1 MTISELP
8 AMSCLVTGGAGFVG
22 SHLVDALVS
31 GGHRVSVFDNLSTG
45 KRHNILHH
53 GGKVEFIQG
62 DIRDMTALVQACQG
76 KDVIFHKAAIASVS
90 ESVRDPQSTY
100 EVNILGTG
108 NVFEAAG
115 QAKVKHLVFASSAA
129 VYGPVEYPECHEG
142 LLPKPASQYGLSK
155 LVGEQYGQFY
165 AGFNNMQVTCLRY
178 FNIYG
183 ARQSQSSDYAG
194 VISLFIGNLLSNKN
208 LIVFGDGKQT
218 RDFVNV
224 ADVVQAN
231 LKALANTGQ
240 YPFEILN
247 VGRSQKLSLLDLIE
261 GLKALGFQNFEVE
274 HRPERRGDLRH
285 SLSNI
290 DKAKKLLGFCPEVA
304 FKDGLAEVV
313 EYIRL
318 QRSENS
324 LQAGEPLVQYTDRA
338 CKASSQS
345 RSSFF

>member
-1 MTISELP
+1 MTKSERSG
-8 AMSCLVTGGAGFVG
+8 MNCLVTGGAGFVG

-31 GGHRVSVFDNLSTG
+31 EGHRVSVFDNLSTG
-45 KRHNILHH
+45 KRHNILQH

-62 DIRDMTALVQACQG
+62 DIRDMPALTQACRDQ
-76 KDVIFHKAAIASVS
+76 DIIFHKAAIASVS

-115 QAKVKHLVFASSAA
+115 QAGVKHLVFASSAA

-142 LLPKPASQYGLSK
+142 LLPQPASQYGLSK

-165 AGFNNMQVTCLRY
+165 SRFNHMQVTCLRY

-194 VISLFIGNLLSNKN
+194 VISLFIGNLLSNRN
-208 LIVFGDGKQT
+208 LTVFGNGKQT

-240 YPFEILN
+240 YPFEVLN
-247 VGRSQKLSLLDLIE
+247 IGSGQKRSLLDLIE
-261 GLKALGFQNFEVE
+261 CLRALGFQNFEVA

-285 SLSNI
+285 SLSSI
-290 DKAKKLLGFCPEVA
+290 EKARTLLGFCPSVA

-313 EYIRL
+313 EYIRC
-318 QRSENS
+318 QKGSCGDT
-324 LQAGEPLVQYTDRA
+324 LQAGEPLVNYTDKA
-338 CKASSQS
+338 CNA
-345 RSSFF
+345 